1 MNLTFAPAMNTF
13 HRIMEL
19 WIETAAAKEPVTL
32 KGLIG
37 KIDWTA
43 FVTFN
48 WLKVGICFWIPVH
61 TIVFLL
67 PENIRVVVAA
77 FSSIALGIILSFA
90 SKKGS
95 SPAKISEEEA
105 I

>member
-1 MNLTFAPAMNTF
+1 
-13 HRIMEL
+13 
-19 WIETAAAKEPVTL
+19 
-32 KGLIG
+32 
-37 KIDWTA
+37 
-43 FVTFN
+43 
-48 WLKVGICFWIPVH
+48 
-61 TIVFLL
+61 
-67 PENIRVVVAA
+67 VVAA